1 VIEKCIP
8 LLKGSPNLND
18 YRRYLERNFGFYQ
31 PFESSLHTKMNQE
44 GIMVDDLSE
53 WNRDRRKVPIILSD
67 FDRIGASTEGLE
79 QCQVLPEVET
89 RPQLLGCLYVMEG
102 STLGG
107 KILARHLRET
117 CPEYDACYPE
127 STQSFLNPYGLKT
140 DEMWARFRER
150 LSKVTS
156 AADLSAL
163 VESAK
168 KTFDL
173 MSLWLGARSS

>member
-1 VIEKCIP
+1 
-8 LLKGSPNLND
+8 
-18 YRRYLERNFGFYQ
+18 
-31 PFESSLHTKMNQE
+31 MA
-44 GIMVDDLSE
+44 DDLSE

-79 QCQVLPEVET
+79 QCQVLPEIET

-107 KILARHLRET
+107 QILARHLRAT

-127 STQSFLNPYGLKT
+127 STPSFLIPYGLKT

-163 VESAK
+163 VGSAK
-168 KTFDL
+168 KTFAL
-173 MSLWLGARSS
+173 MSLWLRARSS